1 MPSIEHLKQWMHEH
15 RKAVR
20 EDFFAFLR
28 FKSISADP
36 AFSKD
41 LERCA
46 EWLKNY
52 LERHTKM
59 VVELVPTEGA
69 PLVYAEEMSEGKDAP
84 TVLIYGHYDVQPVDP
99 LELWD
104 SDPFEPEERD
114 GHIYARG
121 AQDDK
126 GQIFY
131 AMIAMRAMRELGIGL
146 SVNVKFCIEGE
157 EESSSRGLSKSLPK
171 LMKKLASDFLL
182 VIDFGLFDKNTPA
195 ITLGARG
202 IAAFAVILRGSK
214 SDLHSGMHGG
224 LAYNPNRALVE
235 VLAQVWDAN
244 GRIQIEGFY
253 EDIEK
258 VDEKAFAFGYE
269 EEAYCREFGV
279 GRIGGERGKTMKE
292 RNGFCPTFEINGMSG
307 GYTGRG
313 FKTVIPAI
321 SLAKISCRLVPNQDP
336 KKIGKALEKF
346 FHERVAQGIVV
357 EIKQLGGEK
366 AFRSRPDSL
375 LGKAVAEAC
384 REVCGKACKNI
395 VSGGSI
401 PIIAEM
407 IEALGVEV
415 IGMGYGIATDAIHAP
430 NERFDFQRFEKGF
443 LTVARALEMV

>member
-1 MPSIEHLKQWMHEH
+1 
-15 RKAVR
+15 
-20 EDFFAFLR
+20 
-28 FKSISADP
+28 
-36 AFSKD
+36 
-41 LERCA
+41 
-46 EWLKNY
+46 
-52 LERHTKM
+52 
-59 VVELVPTEGA
+59 
-69 PLVYAEEMSEGKDAP
+69 
-84 TVLIYGHYDVQPVDP
+84 
-99 LELWD
+99 
-104 SDPFEPEERD
+104 
-114 GHIYARG
+114 
-121 AQDDK
+121 
-126 GQIFY
+126 
-131 AMIAMRAMRELGIGL
+131 MIAMRAMRELGIGL

-307 GYTGRG
+307 GYTG
-313 FKTVIPAI
+313 
-321 SLAKISCRLVPNQDP
+321 
-336 KKIGKALEKF
+336 
-346 FHERVAQGIVV
+346 
-357 EIKQLGGEK
+357 
-366 AFRSRPDSL
+366 
-375 LGKAVAEAC
+375 
-384 REVCGKACKNI
+384 CGKACKNI

-415 IGMGYGIATDAIHAP
+415 IGMGYGLATDAIHAP